1 MQIDPFLMRA
11 LAVGIGVAA
20 VAGPIGCFVVWR
32 RMAYVGDTMAH
43 SALLGVAIG
52 LLFSVPML
60 IGVLAATV
68 SIALALVALQTA
80 RPWLSSDA
88 LLGILAHS
96 SLSFGLLAIGL
107 LPWVR
112 IDLLSYLFGDILSVT
127 TADVWVVWV
136 GGVAILAALAAIW
149 RPLLAASVNEDL
161 ARAEGLP
168 VVKAKLLFTVLIA
181 VVIGLAMKLVGIL
194 LITSLLIIPAVTARR
209 FSGSPEAM
217 ALAAAAIGA
226 LAVVAGLTGSM
237 LFDVPAGPSIVA
249 SAALLFALSQLPFGG
264 RLSCSSRAP

>member
-1 MQIDPFLMRA
+1 MQIDPFVLRA
-11 LAVGIGVAA
+11 LAVGIGVAI
-20 VAGPIGCFVVWR
+20 VAGPMGCFVVWR

-43 SALLGVAIG
+43 SALLGVAIS
-52 LLFSVPML
+52 LLFSVHML
-60 IGVLAATV
+60 IGVLAVTV
-68 SIALALVALQTA
+68 SIALALIILPGS

-88 LLGILAHS
+88 LLGILGHS
-96 SLSFGLLAIGL
+96 SLSVGLLAIGL
-107 LPWVR
+107 MPWVR

-127 TADVWVVWV
+127 TADIWVVWV
-136 GGVAILAALAAIW
+136 GGIVLLAILVAIW
-149 RPLLAASVNEDL
+149 RPLLAASVSEDL

-226 LAVVAGLTGSM
+226 FAVVAGLTGS
-237 LFDVPAGPSIVA
+237 LVFDVPAGPSIVV
-249 SAALLFALSQLPFGG
+249 SAALLFALSQLPLRG
-264 RLSCSSRAP
+264 RLSSSRAP

>member
-1 MQIDPFLMRA
+1 MQIDPFILRA
-11 LAVGIGVAA
+11 LAVGIGVAI
-20 VAGPIGCFVVWR
+20 VAGPMGCFVVWR

-43 SALLGVAIG
+43 SALLGVAIS
-52 LLFSVPML
+52 LLFSVHML
-60 IGVLAATV
+60 IGVLAVTV
-68 SIALALVALQTA
+68 SIALALIILPGS

-88 LLGILAHS
+88 LLGILGHS
-96 SLSFGLLAIGL
+96 SLSVGLLAIGL
-107 LPWVR
+107 MPWVR

-127 TADVWVVWV
+127 TADIWVVWV
-136 GGVAILAALAAIW
+136 GGIVLLAILVAIW
-149 RPLLAASVNEDL
+149 RPLLAASVSEDL

-226 LAVVAGLTGSM
+226 FAVVAGLTGS
-237 LFDVPAGPSIVA
+237 LVFDVPAGPSIVV
-249 SAALLFALSQLPFGG
+249 SAALLFALSQLPLRG
-264 RLSCSSRAP
+264 RLSSSRAP